1 MHKSAQ
7 MSCASEFFALSSNLF
22 AEFLASIFIRSIK
35 SEHIIAS
42 SQFYIFRNMRK
53 SRCTYKQTC
62 VHLFTNFLKM
72 LFMAELLLEW
82 YLQFVGSL
90 GYLCMHSMHSGTM
103 HNPKRLGL
111 KSSLLWH
118 QSLTLLK
125 PEYLKWKTYLSRII
139 SETFFCYYFT

>member
-1 MHKSAQ
+1 

-72 LFMAELLLEW
+72 LFMADLFKSDICILLVVW
-82 YLQFVGSL
+82 DTYACIACTVA
-90 GYLCMHSMHSGTM
+90 LCIVPYRKGIFSD
-103 HNPKRLGL
+103 
-111 KSSLLWH
+111 
-118 QSLTLLK
+118 
-125 PEYLKWKTYLSRII
+125 
-139 SETFFCYYFT
+139 F

>member
-72 LFMAELLLEW
+72 LFMADLFKSDICILLVVW
-82 YLQFVGSL
+82 DTYAV
-90 GYLCMHSMHSGTM
+90 CMHSMHSGTM

-111 KSSLLWH
+111 KSSLL
-118 QSLTLLK
+118 
-125 PEYLKWKTYLSRII
+125 
-139 SETFFCYYFT
+139 

>member
-22 AEFLASIFIRSIK
+22 AEFLASIFIQSIK

-90 GYLCMHSMHSGTM
+90 GYLCKHSAQCIIQ
-103 HNPKRLGL
+103 NPKL
-111 KSSLLWH
+111 
-118 QSLTLLK
+118 
-125 PEYLKWKTYLSRII
+125 PND
-139 SETFFCYYFT
+139 